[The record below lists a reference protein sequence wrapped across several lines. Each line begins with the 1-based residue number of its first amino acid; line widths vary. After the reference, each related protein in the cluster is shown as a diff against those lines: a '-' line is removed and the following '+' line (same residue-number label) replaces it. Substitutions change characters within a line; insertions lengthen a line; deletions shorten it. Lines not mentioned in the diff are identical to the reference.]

1 MADIETVGILEEIE
15 ALVSDK
21 LQLVTAIAFPFT
33 ICIVFFLSSNIWFCF
48 RYPFTYFFQVHA
60 ISSEGLVSAIN
71 SCVRK

>member
-33 ICIVFFLSSNIWFCF
+33 ICIVFFFIFQYLVLFSLSIYIHYYKKHIC
-48 RYPFTYFFQVHA
+48 
-60 ISSEGLVSAIN
+60 
-71 SCVRK
+71 